1 VPGIRIPGSMD
12 AEEAVFRA
20 LIGQQISVAAARTVL
35 GRLTAELGERG
46 LFPTATALAERGAAV
61 LRGPATRIRSVLAA
75 AEAIATGELRLDVG
89 MPAHELVQRLTA
101 LPGIGPWTAGS
112 LAMRVLGNPD
122 TWLGT
127 DLVLRKSAAAL
138 GLPGS
143 TRALADHAM
152 RWAPWRSYAGL
163 HLWRARPRVTR

>member
-1 VPGIRIPGSMD
+1 LATLADVPALVSRVRRLLDLDADSVAIDGALATDPAFAPLVRAVPGIRIPGSMD

-20 LIGQQISVAAARTVL
+20 LIGQQISGAAARTVL

-101 LPGIGPWTAGS
+101 LPGIGP
-112 LAMRVLGNPD
+112 
-122 TWLGT
+122 
-127 DLVLRKSAAAL
+127 
-138 GLPGS
+138 
-143 TRALADHAM
+143 
-152 RWAPWRSYAGL
+152 
-163 HLWRARPRVTR
+163 